1 MNNKCMYAINVCFI
15 YFLNIVFKERNLFS
29 VKINNHIF
37 FLNLFYQKKKYLQ
50 YTLLLL
56 INKTPA
62 VSIVMWPISIK
73 ATSKSTKN

>member
-37 FLNLFYQKKKYLQ
+37 FLNLLYQKKKIFTI
-50 YTLLLL
+50 YT
-56 INKTPA
+56 
-62 VSIVMWPISIK
+62 S
-73 ATSKSTKN
+73 ATYK